1 MNTNSTRAWLISL
14 MLLVVI
20 VRVLETPSHLSEREE
35 DLARESSRLDGKKRR
50 RRERVSVDETSD
62 DDDDDDDDDDE
73 VAPLS
78 FVENSAIE
86 KYALE
91 TTEEIHARALVH
103 ALTGETSYASHMIAS
118 NVT

>member
-62 DDDDDDDDDDE
+62 DYDDDDGDDDDDNDDND
-73 VAPLS
+73 A
-78 FVENSAIE
+78 
-86 KYALE
+86 
-91 TTEEIHARALVH
+91 
-103 ALTGETSYASHMIAS
+103 
-118 NVT
+118 